1 MLFVRNRLRS
11 WKTLRA
17 SRNRL
22 SRARSRFLAALRR
35 VPGLGLQQCPEQ
47 DHRDRLGDPAALLCI
62 LAVRGGCAGHV
73 ALAARSEE
81 HTSELQSLMR
91 ISYAVF
97 SLKKITIVMKNEV
110 RHCLQY
116 YLHSMRCFAYCLKH
130 TS

>member
-73 ALAARSEE
+73 ALAAPYAAARMADRRDWRSEE

-97 SLKKITIVMKNEV
+97 
-110 RHCLQY
+110 
-116 YLHSMRCFAYCLKH
+116 
-130 TS
+130 